1 MDENWQRWEI
11 GSELSSKYYID
22 SISDRVDG
30 FRILLSD
37 ANDESKKVEV
47 LFEDSVHA
55 YRSTDESYRQ
65 STINNLDERYGTEFY
80 GDYTFFKVSNSEYIH
95 WLSLHSY
102 GIAESE
108 PLYHFSF
115 LAVDSVLD
123 VIATYEP
130 KIFILKK

>member
-1 MDENWQRWEI
+1 MEENWQRWEL
-11 GSELSSKYYID
+11 GSQLSLKYYID

-95 WLSLHSY
+95 WLSLQSY
-102 GIAESE
+102 GVTAE
-108 PLYHFSF
+108 
-115 LAVDSVLD
+115 VN
-123 VIATYEP
+123 
-130 KIFILKK
+130 